1 MIGSDRMGLTD
12 LDQTEGGGCDDI
24 DDEDHETSEMR
35 SRDKNFLF
43 GCKPSA
49 ANAVKDSL
57 RRRFGGETSSDDE

>member
-1 MIGSDRMGLTD
+1 MIGSDRMGLTE
-12 LDQTEGGGCDDI
+12 LDYTERGC
-24 DDEDHETSEMR
+24 DDEDHDETSEMR